1 VSGAERNIMVQK
13 SKSTTNW
20 DLALA
25 QRSRESDSGAIAA
38 IMAQTESLNVI
49 TFSGG
54 FPSPEIFPSQVIIDL
69 TARVLETNSAAAMQ
83 YSPTRGLTSV
93 REAVAEWLGLRGD
106 PTPPVND
113 LMITSGGMDALG
125 LLAKSYLDPSDTV
138 AVEAPTYLGAI
149 MTFTGYQANVVGI
162 PIDDDGMD
170 VDALADL
177 LESGARPKL
186 LYVIPDYQN
195 PTGLSLS
202 SERREVLVDLCRH
215 FGVLII
221 EDVAYREL
229 NFSPDRPVTLQ
240 SLAPDTVVQVGTF
253 SKIFFPGVRLGWAVG
268 PTPIINAMTSAK
280 QNADQCAGSL
290 GQSLVEEYLR
300 GGYMDQWLP
309 KARTFYERHCRAML
323 DALESTMPEGVTWT
337 KPKGGFFTWLSA
349 PVGVD
354 TTALAPLAANSGV
367 TYVPGQLFDPDGVR
381 KHQMRLSF
389 SCVSEQQIDEGVQR
403 LSTLLTPCRTSN

>member
-1 VSGAERNIMVQK
+1 MAQK
-13 SKSTTNW
+13 STSTTNW

-25 QRSRESDSGAIAA
+25 QRSRKSDSGAIAA
-38 IMAQTESLNVI
+38 IMAQTELSNVI

-54 FPSPEIFPSQVIIDL
+54 FPSPEIFPSQVITDL
-69 TARVLETNSAAAMQ
+69 TARVLETNSKAAMQ

-93 REAVAEWLGLRGD
+93 REAVADWLGLRGD
-106 PTPPVND
+106 PTPVND
-113 LMITSGGMDALG
+113 LMITSGGMDAFS
-125 LLAKSYLDPSDTV
+125 LLAKSYLDPGDTV
-138 AVEAPTYLGAI
+138 VVEAPTYLGAI
-149 MTFTGYQANVVGI
+149 MTFAGYQANVVGI

-170 VDALADL
+170 IDALADL

-186 LYVIPDYQN
+186 LYTIPDYQN

-202 SERREVLVDLCRH
+202 SERREGLVDLCRH

-229 NFSPDRPVTLQ
+229 HFSPDRPMTLH
-240 SLAPDTVVQVGTF
+240 SLGPDTVVQVGTF

-268 PTPIINAMTSAK
+268 PPPIINAMISAK

-309 KARTFYERHCRAML
+309 TARSFYARQCRAML
-323 DALESTMPEGVTWT
+323 GALETTMPEGVTWT
-337 KPKGGFFTWLSA
+337 KPEGGFFTWLSV
-349 PVGVD
+349 PLGVD
-354 TTALAPLAANSGV
+354 TTALAPLAASSGV
-367 TYVPGQLFDPDGVR
+367 TYVPGQLFDPDGAK

-389 SCVSEQQIDEGVQR
+389 SCVSEQQIVEGVQR
-403 LSTLLTPCRTSN
+403 LSTLLTPSRTSN